1 MALKSKWFGFNPPFV
16 TDGRFM
22 SYQEDERLLKNDLK
36 QLLLTLPGE
45 RVMRP
50 TFGTNLRRF
59 LMQDI
64 SKTSL
69 LLLRENILD
78 AIAREEPRIIV
89 NKLGIIDKSDQN
101 MIIIEIYGSLSVN
114 PSNNIL
120 LGIPISFDEVNF
132 EVKE

>member
-1 MALKSKWFGFNPPFV
+1 MAIKSKWFGLNPPFV

-36 QLLLTLPGE
+36 QLLLTIPGE

-50 TFGTNLRRF
+50 TFGTNIRRF
-59 LMQDI
+59 LMEDI
-64 SKTSL
+64 TKTSL
-69 LLLRENILD
+69 LLLRENILE

-89 NKLGIIDKSDQN
+89 SKLGIIDKSDQN
-101 MIIIEIYGSLSVN
+101 MIIIEIHGALSIN
-114 PSNNIL
+114 PSNSIVL
-120 LGIPISFDEVNF
+120 DIPISFDEVNF